1 MLLLPAPAYLGT
13 NFAACLPSGFAP
25 FADLVR
31 DNAEVIDPAIRNA
44 LVQKLAANFK
54 YRVIDSILEN
64 S

>member
-13 NFAACLPSGFAP
+13 NFAPGLPSSFAP
-25 FADLVR
+25 FADLVI
-31 DNAEVIDPAIRNA
+31 DSAEVIDPAIRNA

-54 YRVIDSILEN
+54 YRVIDSLLEN